1 MHKLFMTRSK
11 KWLLLTAFVAAIAL
25 GLFMVRWWLGPSVA
39 GYQIESHPLVQ
50 SLVATGR
57 VIAVSRAQVG
67 SEITGVVLERR
78 VKEGDRV
85 KPGDILLILRS
96 DELAAKVREAE
107 AALAQLAR
115 STRPQAQAGL
125 RQAEAQLAQASREAG
140 RRREL
145 FSRQLIAREAMEQ
158 AVQAET
164 IARASAEKARLT
176 AAALASGNADE
187 TVLQER
193 LASAKAMLA
202 KTIVRSEV
210 TGTVLIRH
218 VEPGDLVQPTRSL
231 LEIAR
236 DGDTELL
243 VPLDEKNL
251 SVIRLS
257 QPAVCVSDAF
267 PDQPFA
273 AKISF
278 IAPSVDPQKGTV
290 DVRLKVDP
298 VPGNLRQD
306 MTVSVNIE
314 TGRRAQTLA
323 IPNDALANVDG
334 ARATVMGVSNGRIKK
349 IDVRLGLR
357 GLVMTEIL
365 SGLNAGDW
373 VLADIAGKFKEGD
386 RVRVKQQT
394 MPAAGADKA
403 TSKELPVDL
412 K

>member
-1 MHKLFMTRSK
+1 MTRSK
-11 KWLLLTAFVAAIAL
+11 KWLLLAALVAVIAL
-25 GLFMVRWWLGPSVA
+25 GFFVVRWWLGPSVA
-39 GYQIESHPLVQ
+39 GYEVESRPLVQ

-67 SEITGVVLERR
+67 SEITGVVMERR

-96 DELAAKVREAE
+96 DELSAKVREAE
-107 AALAQLAR
+107 ASLAQLER
-115 STRPQAQAGL
+115 STRPQAQAAL
-125 RQAEAQLAQASREAG
+125 RQAEAQLSQANREAQ

-164 IARASAEKARLT
+164 IARAAAEKARLT
-176 AAALASGNADE
+176 SAALASGNADE
-187 TVLQER
+187 TVLRER
-193 LASAKAMLA
+193 LASAQAMLA
-202 KTIVRSEV
+202 KTTLRSQV
-210 TGTVLIRH
+210 TGTVLIRN
-218 VEPGDLVQPTRSL
+218 VEPGDLVQPTRVL

-251 SVIRLS
+251 AVIKLT
-257 QPAVCVSDAF
+257 QPAVCVADAF
-267 PDQPFA
+267 PEQPFA

-298 VPGNLRQD
+298 VPSNLRQD

-314 TGRRAQTLA
+314 TGRRPQTLA

-334 ARATVMGVSNGRIKK
+334 ARATVMSISNGRIKK
-349 IDVRLGLR
+349 VDVRLGLR

-373 VLADIAGKFKEGD
+373 VLADTAGKFKEGD
-386 RVRVKQQT
+386 RVRVKQQA
-394 MPAAGADKA
+394 MPVAETDKA

>member
-1 MHKLFMTRSK
+1 MTPSK
-11 KWLLLTAFVAAIAL
+11 KWVWIALLLAAIAL
-25 GLFMVRWWLGPSVA
+25 GFFLVRWWLGPSVA
-39 GYQIESHPLVQ
+39 GYQIESRALVQ

-85 KPGDILLILRS
+85 KPGDILLVLRS
-96 DELAAKVREAE
+96 DELSAKVREAE
-107 AALAQLAR
+107 AAISQLQR
-115 STRPQAQAGL
+115 SARPQAQAAL
-125 RQAEAQLAQASREAG
+125 RQAQAQFAQASREAQ
-140 RRREL
+140 RRRQL

-164 IARASAEKARLT
+164 IARAGAEKARLT
-176 AAALASGNADE
+176 SAALASGNADE
-187 TVLQER
+187 TVLRER
-193 LASAKAMLA
+193 LASAQAMLA
-202 KTIVRSEV
+202 KTILRSQV
-210 TGTVLIRH
+210 TGTVLIRN
-218 VEPGDLVQPTRSL
+218 VEPGDLVQPTRIL

-251 SVIRLS
+251 AVIKLA
-257 QPAVCVSDAF
+257 QPAVSVADAF
-267 PDQPFA
+267 PEQPFT

-290 DVRLKVDP
+290 NIRLKVDP

-314 TGRRAQTLA
+314 TGRRAQALVV
-323 IPNDALANVDG
+323 PNDALLNVEG
-334 ARATVMGVSNGRIKK
+334 ERARVLSVSNGRVKK
-349 IDVRLGLR
+349 VEVRLGLR
-357 GLVMTEIL
+357 GLVMTEIV
-365 SGLNAGDW
+365 SGLKAGDF
-373 VLADIAGKFKEGD
+373 VLANTAGKIKEGD
-386 RVRVKQQT
+386 RVRLKQQT
-394 MPAAGADKA
+394 MAADGTDAA
-403 TSKELPVDL
+403 TKKELPVDF